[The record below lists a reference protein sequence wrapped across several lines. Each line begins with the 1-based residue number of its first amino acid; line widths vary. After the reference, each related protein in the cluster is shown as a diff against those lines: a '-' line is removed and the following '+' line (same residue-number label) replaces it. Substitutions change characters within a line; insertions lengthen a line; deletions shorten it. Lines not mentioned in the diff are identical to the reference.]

1 MRNSKLVQF
10 YYLGE
15 KSFNKLSEIV
25 KKRKIDE
32 DSRVVYIIDHFF
44 TNKNILSS
52 IVKTTKYYLQIQ
64 VKSQE
69 LSILMN

>member
-32 DSRVVYIIDHFF
+32 DSRVECLHRADWAGG
-44 TNKNILSS
+44 
-52 IVKTTKYYLQIQ
+52 YLY
-64 VKSQE
+64 
-69 LSILMN
+69 LR